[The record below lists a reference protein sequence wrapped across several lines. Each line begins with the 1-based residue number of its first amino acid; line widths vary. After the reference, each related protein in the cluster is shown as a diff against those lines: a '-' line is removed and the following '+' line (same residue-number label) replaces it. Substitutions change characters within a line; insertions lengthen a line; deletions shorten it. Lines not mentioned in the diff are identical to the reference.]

1 MFGFRFY
8 LNVVSSLL
16 TTDFDGS
23 FQLEQ
28 VWLADEDF
36 SSLGAEVLHVFFVQL
51 NALARLLAPHFEELS
66 DHCVDL
72 LVFRLHLL

>member
-1 MFGFRFY
+1 M
-8 LNVVSSLL
+8 LSLL

-28 VWLADEDF
+28 IGLADEEL
-36 SSLGAEVLHVFFVQL
+36 SGLGAEVLHILLVQL
-51 NALARLLAPHFEELS
+51 NALARLLTPHFEELG

-72 LVFRLHLL
+72 LVFRLHL

>member
-1 MFGFRFY
+1 M
-8 LNVVSSLL
+8 SSLL

-28 VWLADEDF
+28 VRLADEDF
-36 SSLGAEVLHVFFVQL
+36 SSLGAEVLDVFFIQL
-51 NALARLLAPHFEELS
+51 NALTRLLAPHFEELG

-72 LVFRLHLL
+72 LVLCLHLL